1 MIIKYTNNN
10 DDDGGGGGGGEQQE
24 KRGTETKV
32 VSTEANNS
40 KQ

>member
-1 MIIKYTNNN
+1 MMIIKYTNNN
-10 DDDGGGGGGGEQQE
+10 DDDDGGGGEQQE